1 MGRDLNRHFS
11 EENIQMA
18 SRNIKQFLA
27 TKWQQLGREELDEGK

>member
-11 EENIQMA
+11 KENIQMA

-27 TKWQQLGREELDEGK
+27 TKWQRLGREELDEGR